1 MLRKFSMSK
10 KSDSKP
16 PAGQEPAEM
25 NAPVQAQRAQDDGS
39 AAAAAPPPSA
49 VPPPAV
55 AARDGGT
62 SGTRKLRVR
71 VLKAQGLV
79 AKDKGGTSDPLAQLL
94 LGSQKRETK
103 VVPKTLRPEWNEEFT
118 LEFTPGAGEQMDV
131 VLYDHDKGLL
141 SNSKEFL
148 GAVTI
153 HLDHI
158 LADMEF
164 NQWLELEYNPKY
176 QKKQEDVTG
185 MVQLDI
191 SWSESEDD
199 PGSAP
204 GSSAIIPLRKS
215 ASVRPIT
222 ALADVPEDESIEDN
236 SRPETAAPKIRVI
249 VTLLKAQGLVAKDK
263 NGFSDPF
270 AEVLLGAQKVATKHV
285 PKTLDPEWDETFT
298 LDMPNGEDSLEVV
311 LYDHDKGLL
320 SNSREYMGSCTVQLA
335 DIAPGT
341 GSKRMWYPL
350 VFDSRWNKKVE
361 LVTGQVDVE
370 VEVFED
376 TGRPVGKWK
385 DGGKSLSIIIAFV
398 HNVLLNCVCDKV
410 FATCY

>member
-361 LVTGQVDVE
+361 LVTGQVEVE

>member
-1 MLRKFSMSK
+1 
-10 KSDSKP
+10 
-16 PAGQEPAEM
+16 M

-94 LGSQKRETK
+94 LGSQKRETT

-361 LVTGQVDVE
+361 LVTGQVEVE